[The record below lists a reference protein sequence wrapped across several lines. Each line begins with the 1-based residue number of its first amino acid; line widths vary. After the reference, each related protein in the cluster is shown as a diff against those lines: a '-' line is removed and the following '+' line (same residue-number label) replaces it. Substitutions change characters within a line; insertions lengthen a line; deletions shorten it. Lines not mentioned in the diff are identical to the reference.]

1 MLDCIIIGAGASGLV
16 AAATLHEAGR
26 LFAVVEARGFI
37 GGRANSRPLS
47 DGTPVERGAQ
57 QLHGP
62 TIATWEFVVRH
73 RLRTHYLQPG
83 TRGAD
88 AVFRDGKWT
97 GGDPARREAYA
108 RIIVALKDMPG
119 LLVADSMSLHEA
131 LVKAGFKGAMLETAE
146 FRYNVLCPI
155 DPKELSARAA
165 AEALRF
171 NGTGLP
177 NFAIVDGHSKLW
189 EMVSRPF
196 AAKVHLNTPVSE
208 VAWGPEGVKV
218 AALRQAQGERL
229 RLEARTAIVTLPVG
243 VLQAGT
249 VRFTPGLP
257 KRKTEALKGLR
268 MGSTIKVIGEFRR
281 PFWEARAGRGPGFR
295 AEGSVFH
302 WFEDMFWD
310 RPGPSVL
317 SAMIGRKGAEL
328 SGDEGRIRA
337 AYLSEIAKMFPE
349 ADVESELVDIEVVDW
364 TADAHARGS
373 LSVAPVG
380 GQRLREDLAAPTPP
394 LFWAGEA
401 TNAQG
406 NAMAVHGAVEAG
418 RRAAIEVFH
427 AVQPLHSTDEASRLD
442 WWKHT
447 TIPGQFVGGR

>member
-16 AAATLHEAGR
+16 AATTLHEAGR
-26 LFAVVEARGFI
+26 SFAVVEARGFS

-62 TIATWEFVVRH
+62 TIATWEFVIRH

-88 AVFRDGKWT
+88 SVFKDGKWT
-97 GGDPARREAYA
+97 SGDPARREAYA

-131 LVKAGFKGAMLETAE
+131 LTKAGFKGPMLETAE

-177 NFAIVDGHSKLW
+177 NFAIVEGHSKLW
-189 EMVSRPF
+189 EAVSKPF
-196 AAKVHLNTPVSE
+196 ADKLHLDAPVTE
-208 VAWGPEGVKV
+208 VAWGPDGVKV
-218 AALRQAQGERL
+218 AAGKQ

-243 VLQAGT
+243 VLQADA
-249 VRFTPGLP
+249 VRFAPGLP
-257 KRKTEALKGLR
+257 KRKTEAVKGLR

-281 PFWEARAGRGPGFR
+281 PFWEGRAGRGPGFR
-295 AEGSVFH
+295 SDGSVFH

-310 RPGPSVL
+310 RPGPPVL
-317 SAMIGRKGAEL
+317 SAMIGRKGSEL
-328 SGDEGRIRA
+328 SGDEGRVRA
-337 AYLSEIAKMFPE
+337 AYFSELTKMFPE
-349 ADVESELVDIEVVDW
+349 ADVEAELVGVEVVDW
-364 TADAHARGS
+364 TADPFARGS

-380 GQRLREDLAAPTPP
+380 GQRLREDLAAPTSP

-401 TNAQG
+401 TNTQG

-418 RRAAIEVFH
+418 RRAAIEVLH

-447 TIPGQFVGGR
+447 TIPGQFIGGR